1 MTKKMNIFLSPKNNL
16 KIKTIIC
23 IYKSHFLLT
32 LQEKGKVNIFYISQI
47 FLDTRE
53 TIKKK

>member
-32 LQEKGKVNIFYISQI
+32 LQEKRKGEY
-47 FLDTRE
+47 FLY
-53 TIKKK
+53 